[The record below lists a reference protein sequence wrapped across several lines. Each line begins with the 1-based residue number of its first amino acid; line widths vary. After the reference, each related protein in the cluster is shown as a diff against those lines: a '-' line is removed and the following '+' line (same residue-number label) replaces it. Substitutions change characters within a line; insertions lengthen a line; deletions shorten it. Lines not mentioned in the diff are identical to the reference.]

1 MKDLYR
7 ILIGPESDE
16 VRKFDNL
23 ILLEQWRKLMRET
36 TNQPIMRI
44 IVIREGWKSGLC
56 DEEGKEI

>member
-23 ILLEQWRKLMRET
+23 TLLEQWKKLMRET